1 MSLNKVLEDWS
12 DYDDRKQK
20 QEDSHFFS
28 CTEKWE
34 VEYLVDKI
42 HEAFGYLDR
51 LAIRDAITHFC
62 NRSNAPHPRKIFVT
76 SVLMRLGVIAS

>member
-1 MSLNKVLEDWS
+1 MSLSKVLEDWS
-12 DYDDRKQK
+12 DYDNRKQK
-20 QEDSHFFS
+20 KEDSHFFS

-34 VEYLVDKI
+34 IDYLVDKI

-76 SVLMRLGVIAS
+76 SVLMRLGVVAS

>member
-34 VEYLVDKI
+34 VEYLVNKI
-42 HEAFGYLDR
+42 HDAFGYLDR

-76 SVLMRLGVIAS
+76 SVLTRLGVIAL

>member
-1 MSLNKVLEDWS
+1 MSLNKVLEEWS

-20 QEDSHFFS
+20 KEDSNFFS
-28 CTEKWE
+28 CSEKWE

-42 HEAFGYLDR
+42 HDAFGYLDR